1 MVEGARSLGVNTV
14 SGSAERSL
22 LDEINTACAKAGLSF
37 GIHNH
42 YFRDRKFLYESPED
56 VLSAVK
62 GRQHIFSTLDTGHM
76 IALGI
81 DPTDAYR
88 KMKGHVRIIHVKD
101 EDVPGHS
108 VVLGKG
114 KANIARFIRSVAHDS
129 FPGLVAIE
137 YEEGDD
143 PKEEVSECAQYVR
156 GQVRLEA

>member
-1 MVEGARSLGVNTV
+1 M

-22 LDEINTACAKAGLSF
+22 LDELNTACGKAGLGF

-56 VLSAVK
+56 VLSAIK
-62 GRQHIFSTLDTGHM
+62 RHPHIFSTLDTGHM
-76 IALGI
+76 IAFGI
-81 DPTDAYR
+81 DLTDAYR
-88 KMKGHVRIIHVKD
+88 KMEGHVRIIHIKD

-114 KANIARFIRSVAHDS
+114 KGNIARFVQSVAHDS

-137 YEEGDD
+137 YEERDD
-143 PKEEVSECAQYVR
+143 PKEEASECAQYLR
-156 GQVRLEA
+156 EQVRLES

>member
-1 MVEGARSLGVNTV
+1 MRWSNA
-14 SGSAERSL
+14 
-22 LDEINTACAKAGLSF
+22 
-37 GIHNH
+37 
-42 YFRDRKFLYESPED
+42 Y
-56 VLSAVK
+56 
-62 GRQHIFSTLDTGHM
+62 

-88 KMKGHVRIIHVKD
+88 KMKRNVRIIHIKD

-114 KANIARFIRSVAHDS
+114 KGNIARFIQAIAHDS

-156 GQVRLEA
+156 GQVRLES